1 MRGRSGTRT
10 ARGIIVSADAR
21 GHAALPSRPLRQDDR
36 HMLPSLPFDF
46 RRALPVAGRRSAMKM
61 LHVYVAKYSY
71 IYDNTH
77 PIISHYLPC

>member
-1 MRGRSGTRT
+1 MRARSGSRT

-46 RRALPVAGRRSAMKM
+46 RRALPVAGRGRLSA
-61 LHVYVAKYSY
+61 VQYV
-71 IYDNTH
+71 
-77 PIISHYLPC
+77 HYGRFRFSGTNC